1 MKAKEYVEKYCDKI
15 ASGDN
20 SVMRELFLDLS
31 QEVISLCKSRNVRF
45 AKGQISVIK
54 EVNEK
59 WNAIA
64 RKMKKEKGEDVLR
77 EDGFIL
83 LWRQKLP
90 ELSMVE
96 KSIADENLRVLQ

>member
-1 MKAKEYVEKYCDKI
+1 MKAKEYVEKYCEEI
-15 ASGDN
+15 AAGDD
-20 SVMRELFLDLS
+20 SAMRELFLDLS
-31 QEVISLCKSRNVRF
+31 QEVVSLCKSRNVRF

-64 RKMKKEKGEDVLR
+64 RKMKKEKGVDILR

-83 LWRQKLP
+83 FWRQKVP
-90 ELSMVE
+90 EISMVE

>member
-1 MKAKEYVEKYCDKI
+1 MKAKDYVEKYCDKI
-15 ASGDN
+15 AAGDN
-20 SVMRELFLDLS
+20 SAMRELFLDLS
-31 QEVISLCKSRNVRF
+31 QDVISLCKSRNVRF

-64 RKMKKEKGEDVLR
+64 RKMKKEKGKDVLR

-83 LWRQKLP
+83 LWRQRLP

-96 KSIADENLRVLQ
+96 KAVTDENLRILQ

>member
-1 MKAKEYVEKYCDKI
+1 MKAKDYVEKYCEKI
-15 ASGDN
+15 AAGDD
-20 SVMRELFLDLS
+20 SAMREMFLDLS
-31 QEVISLCKSRNVRF
+31 QEVVSLCKSRNVQF

-59 WNAIA
+59 WNTIA
-64 RKMKKEKGEDVLR
+64 RKMKKEKGEDILR

-83 LWRQKLP
+83 LWRQRLP